1 MPDFNGPDKINIR
14 NFKKIF
20 KEKQEIEKKLD
31 KKDNIIAQL
40 KNEKDSLDNEYQEKL
55 ETFKNQLQSKDE
67 MIQNLT
73 DKLEEVSLNKDIEKS
88 IIQQMTISNIK
99 VKVLEKEIETK
110 AERLIEVENKLDKI
124 KRENLRLDSQL
135 ENIQEA
141 YQEEQLSKEEL
152 KIELNNLKEN
162 LQSAFKSDDISKY
175 FNQAIDDFNKQ
186 VNQGDSQVNY
196 IINSM
201 DVDLKASIGRDKD
214 QGLLMTS
221 PYFGSKKEEALSQ
234 IKFTIRAVPRDMAG
248 ND

>member
-20 KEKQEIEKKLD
+20 QEKQEIEKNLNEKE
-31 KKDNIIAQL
+31 KIIDQL
-40 KNEKDSLDNEYQEKL
+40 KNEKESLNNEYQEKI
-55 ETFKNQLQSKDE
+55 ETFRNQLQSKDE

-73 DKLEEVSLNKDIEKS
+73 DNLEELSQDKNVEKS
-88 IIQQMTISNIK
+88 LIQQMTISNIR
-99 VKVLEKEIETK
+99 VQVLEKEIEIK
-110 AERLIEVENKLDKI
+110 AERLIEAENKLDRI
-124 KRENLRLDSQL
+124 ERENFRLNNQF

-141 YQEEQLSKEEL
+141 FQKEQLAKEEL
-152 KIELNNLKEN
+152 KIELNNLKES

-175 FNQAIDDFNKQ
+175 FNQAIDDFNNQ

-196 IINSM
+196 IINRM
-201 DVDLKASIGRDKD
+201 DIDLKASIGRDKD

-221 PYFGSKKEEALSQ
+221 PDFGSKKEEALSQ

-248 ND
+248 N